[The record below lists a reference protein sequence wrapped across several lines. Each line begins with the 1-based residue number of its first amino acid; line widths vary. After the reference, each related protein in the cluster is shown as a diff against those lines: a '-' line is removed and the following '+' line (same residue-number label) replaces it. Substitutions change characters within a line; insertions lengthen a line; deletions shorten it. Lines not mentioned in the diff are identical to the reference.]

1 MEYIQEEIWQR
12 FEDYLETFHINK
24 ILIPK
29 TPSVGKMVWTFLD
42 SQ

>member
-24 ILIPK
+24 IL
-29 TPSVGKMVWTFLD
+29 TPTVGEMVWTFLD